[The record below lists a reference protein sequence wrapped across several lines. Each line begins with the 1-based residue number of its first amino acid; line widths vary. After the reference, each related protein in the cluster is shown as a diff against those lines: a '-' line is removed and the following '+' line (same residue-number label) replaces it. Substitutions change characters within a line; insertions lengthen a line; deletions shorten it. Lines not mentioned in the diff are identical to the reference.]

1 MADYRTDKRVRIVI
15 LPRPISTEE
24 YQALIK
30 TFLERI
36 ESKKTSESDI
46 RVTNHEAHTELLNFM
61 HEQYVAKNTDYGNS
75 FSETFE
81 RFGLTAPIVR
91 MWDKLQRVETL
102 SKQEAQVKDESIRD
116 TLLDLA
122 NYAVMTVLELDKRS
136 DDGWLG
142 A

>member
-1 MADYRTDKRVRIVI
+1 MADYPTDKRIRIVI
-15 LPRPISTEE
+15 LPKPISTEE
-24 YQALIK
+24 YKALIK
-30 TFLERI
+30 TFLDRI
-36 ESKKTSESDI
+36 ESDNTSESDI
-46 RVTNHEAHTELLNFM
+46 RITNHEAHAELLNFM

-102 SKQEAQVKDESIRD
+102 SKQDARVKDEGIRD

-122 NYAVMTVLELDKRS
+122 NYAIMSVIELDKRKS
-136 DDGWLG
+136 
-142 A
+142 